1 MKIGILDR
9 YYRPRSQI
17 GEDVPV
23 RTHLNDNTGNRAEFI
38 AHRIVIG
45 NTGRTAAKDCKAYIR
60 IKETQIQRTAWMI
73 SSNDRPY
80 TVTLN
85 VQDLAQNLE
94 SGLFGSLQLGHCF
107 GFKGLEYFVS
117 FGIIP

>member
-1 MKIGILDR
+1 MCL
-9 YYRPRSQI
+9 QI

-23 RTHLNDNTGNRAEFI
+23 RTHLDDNSGNRVEFI
-38 AHRIVIG
+38 AHRIVIR

-60 IKETQIQRTAWMI
+60 ISETQIQRTAWMI

-85 VQDLAQNLE
+85 VQDLEYADLYAV
-94 SGLFGSLQLGHCF
+94 SH
-107 GFKGLEYFVS
+107 LEYAVYRDLEYAVLHHTDDS
-117 FGIIP
+117 DNNDN